1 MEIDKKLIEEIVRAV
16 IEEVSLNQEPGNL
29 SSKKEDLGQISVGN
43 FLSGKKPAS
52 RGTNPK
58 EVVIGVGP
66 AFNTHIHKT
75 INGLDLSEVLDN
87 IKAGIEEEGMI
98 PRVVKV
104 FKSSDVAFIG
114 IEAAKLSG
122 SGIGIGLQSK
132 GTALIHQRNLYPL
145 SNLELFPQAPLL
157 NLETYR
163 AIGKNAAR
171 YAKGEKVTP
180 IEGRNDPMTR
190 PKYQVKAAVMHIK
203 ETELVNRKQVTIEW

>member
-1 MEIDKKLIEEIVRAV
+1 
-16 IEEVSLNQEPGNL
+16 
-29 SSKKEDLGQISVGN
+29 
-43 FLSGKKPAS
+43 
-52 RGTNPK
+52 
-58 EVVIGVGP
+58 
-66 AFNTHIHKT
+66 
-75 INGLDLSEVLDN
+75 
-87 IKAGIEEEGMI
+87 MI

-132 GTALIHQRNLYPL
+132 GTALIHQRDLYPL